1 MKKFKIGKYYYTR
14 LEIIIYTILK
24 WIIGI
29 IAMLS
34 MIFIP
39 CYLIAIIEKNLVL
52 IIPFIM
58 LDLYLIYK
66 MICED

>member
-14 LEIIIYTILK
+14 LEIIIYIILK

-34 MIFIP
+34 IMLIP
-39 CYLIAIIEKNLVL
+39 YYLIAIIEKNPIL
-52 IIPFIM
+52 IIPFII
-58 LDLYLIYK
+58 LDLYLICK

>member
-1 MKKFKIGKYYYTR
+1 MKKIKIGKYYYTR

-29 IAMLS
+29 IAMLNI
-34 MIFIP
+34 IFIP
-39 CYLIAIIEKNLVL
+39 YYLIAIIEKNLVL
-52 IIPFIM
+52 IIPFII
-58 LDLYLIYK
+58 LDLYLICK

>member
-1 MKKFKIGKYYYTR
+1 MKKIKIGKYYYTR

-29 IAMLS
+29 IVMLS
-34 MIFIP
+34 IIFIP

-52 IIPFIM
+52 IIPFII
-58 LDLYLIYK
+58 LDLYLICK
-66 MICED
+66 MLYED

>member
-24 WIIGI
+24 WLIGI
-29 IAMLS
+29 IAMLNI
-34 MIFIP
+34 IFIS

-52 IIPFIM
+52 IIPFII
-58 LDLYLIYK
+58 LDLYLICK

>member
-29 IAMLS
+29 IAMLN

-39 CYLIAIIEKNLVL
+39 YYLIAIIEKNLVL
-52 IIPFIM
+52 IIPFII
-58 LDLYLIYK
+58 LDLYLICK

>member
-1 MKKFKIGKYYYTR
+1 MKKIKIGKYYYTR
-14 LEIIIYTILK
+14 LEIIIYIILK

-29 IAMLS
+29 IVMLNI
-34 MIFIP
+34 IFIP

-52 IIPFIM
+52 IIPFII
-58 LDLYLIYK
+58 LDLYLICK